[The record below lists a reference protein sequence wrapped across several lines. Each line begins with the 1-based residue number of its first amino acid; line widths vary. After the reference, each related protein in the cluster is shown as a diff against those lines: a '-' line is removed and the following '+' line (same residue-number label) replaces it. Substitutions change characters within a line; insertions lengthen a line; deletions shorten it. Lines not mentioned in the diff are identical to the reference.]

1 MARHDLCREVVA
13 VEPLTEADPR
23 KIGPYRLLA
32 VLGHGGMG
40 RVFLGTAADG
50 RLVAVKLIRAAL
62 ADDARHQG
70 RFRREVAAARRV
82 RGAHTAPVLDAD
94 LDAPTPWLASPFVSG
109 PSLQQVIDGGVAGDA
124 TGGVTADDATV
135 GVAAAGTLPEEAAL
149 RLAAGLTAALDEI
162 HGAGLVHRDLKPDNI
177 LLTDDITTT
186 GIPLIGQDGV
196 LVNDEGVRVVDF
208 GIALATDDAP
218 GSTRLTR
225 TGWVVGSPPYMS
237 PEQVEGATI
246 TPASDIFSL
255 GSVLVMACTGVSPF
269 AGTSLQQVLHSV
281 LYSEPDLSALPD
293 RIRGVA
299 AACLAKDPAER
310 PGLSRLRELIGHV
323 ATSAEPWP
331 SHVMDLIRD
340 QRAGVDRILGPADE
354 ATTTGPE
361 GGGTIDAEAWN
372 SRATDPI
379 PFTADAL
386 LPQRFV
392 NDLDGEYVR
401 VAAGPRPAEE
411 AGPRNLASV
420 LTSCGC
426 PQVMAGVYLEQG
438 SPNPPALISVTV
450 FPMPD
455 SAMASMV
462 YNFCLQEGV
471 WHKELTLW
479 SAQSHSDGSPRRGD
493 YGDGFFERGHMRP
506 SGRYVI
512 AVRTRRTDLSTENWL
527 YPYLYA
533 ATTRASRSC
542 GPENY
547 GKC

>member
-1 MARHDLCREVVA
+1 
-13 VEPLTEADPR
+13 
-23 KIGPYRLLA
+23 
-32 VLGHGGMG
+32 MG
-40 RVFLGTAADG
+40 RVFLGTGPDG
-50 RLVAVKLIRAAL
+50 RPVAVKLIRAAL

-94 LDAPTPWLASPFVSG
+94 LDAPTPWLASTFVSG
-109 PSLQQVIDGGVAGDA
+109 PSLQQVVDAGAAGGGIGGGADA
-124 TGGVTADDATV
+124 DAATV
-135 GVAAAGTLPEEAAL
+135 GVTTGSTGTLPEKAAL

-177 LLTDDITTT
+177 LLTDEATTT
-186 GIPLIGQDGV
+186 GVPLAGQGGV

-225 TGWVVGSPPYMS
+225 TGWAVGSPPYMS
-237 PEQVEGATI
+237 PEQVEGAAI

-255 GSVLVMACTGVSPF
+255 GAVLVMACTGASPF
-269 AGTSLQQVLHSV
+269 TGTSMPQVLHSV
-281 LYSEPDLSALPD
+281 LHSEPDLSALPD
-293 RIRGVA
+293 RIRAVA
-299 AACLAKDPAER
+299 EACLAKDPAER
-310 PGLSRLRELIGHV
+310 PGLGRLQDLIGH
-323 ATSAEPWP
+323 AAASTRPWP
-331 SHVMDLIRD
+331 PRVNDLVRD
-340 QRAGVDRILGPADE
+340 QRAEVDRILGPAGGA
-354 ATTTGPE
+354 ATTGAE
-361 GGGTIDAEAWN
+361 GDGKIDEETWS

-386 LPQRFV
+386 LPEKFV

-411 AGPRNLASV
+411 AGPRNLTSV
-420 LTSCGC
+420 LTSCDC
-426 PQVMAGVYLEQG
+426 SQVMAGVYLEQG
-438 SPNPPALISVTV
+438 SPNPPVLVSVTV
-450 FPMPD
+450 VPMPD

-462 YNFCLQEGV
+462 YNFLLQDGE
-471 WHKELTLW
+471 WEKKLTLW

-493 YGDGFFERGHMRP
+493 YGDGFFERAHMRT

-512 AVRTRRTDLSTENWL
+512 TVRTLRTDLLAETWL
-527 YPYLYA
+527 YPYVYA

-547 GKC
+547 GKR